1 MRNELVDYFG
11 AIEKWERSQ
20 ELDEREARM
29 TASGQHFGWPS
40 PRKLMSSGEDSSE
53 AFPPSNSNCTIR
65 NLCARLQDRTRGKG
79 LGVGRVYHP

>member
-1 MRNELVDYFG
+1 MRNELVDYFR

-40 PRKLMSSGEDSSE
+40 PRKLMSSGRGFIGG
-53 AFPPSNSNCTIR
+53 FPTV
-65 NLCARLQDRTRGKG
+65 QQ
-79 LGVGRVYHP
+79 